1 MQEQVNCKEM
11 HMSNKIPFELKE
23 HNVSQR
29 NFWNQLNVSNLSQ
42 EVRPSGEFDSRNDS
56 QPT

>member
-1 MQEQVNCKEM
+1 
-11 HMSNKIPFELKE
+11 MSNKIPFELKE